1 VSRIRRS
8 LLAACASLIGLAAG
22 QIDAHAQAWPS
33 KPIRL
38 VVPYQPGGVIDA
50 AARVLAPKIQ
60 EAWGQ
65 TVIIDNKPGGSG
77 TIGTQFVVKSAP
89 DGYTLV
95 IATLA
100 DFSVNP
106 WLVQNIPY
114 TLADLAPVAILT
126 SIPTLMAVHAGS
138 SYQSVADII
147 ADAKTKP
154 GKISY
159 ATSGNGSINQIVME
173 IVALKSGTKFQ
184 HIPYKGGAPA
194 STAVAAGD
202 VPIGNLAITGAIP
215 FLRSGK
221 IRIVATSTDKRLPAN
236 PEWPTLRELGLLDID
251 GSNWTG
257 IMAPKA
263 TPRDVVE
270 KLNTEINKILAMP
283 DVRER
288 LLGTG
293 GEPIPT
299 TVAAFA
305 ERVAKETAIFKEI
318 AAKANI
324 KAE

>member
-1 VSRIRRS
+1 MSRLRTLLLGWAV
-8 LLAACASLIGLAAG
+8 LLAAAGPALA
-22 QIDAHAQAWPS
+22 QTWPS

-50 AARVLAPKIQ
+50 AARVIAPKLQ

-65 TVIIDNKPGGSG
+65 PIIIDNKPGGSG
-77 TIGTQFVVKSAP
+77 TIGTGFVVKSPP
-89 DGYTLV
+89 DGYTYV

-106 WLVQNIPY
+106 WLIKDIPY
-114 TLADLAPVAILT
+114 SLDDLAPVAILT
-126 SIPTLMAVHAGS
+126 SIPTLMAVSAATP
-138 SYQSVADII
+138 YKTVQDVI
-147 ADAKTKP
+147 ADARTRP

-173 IVALKSGTKFQ
+173 IVALKSGTKYQ

-215 FLRSGK
+215 FIKSGK
-221 IRIVATSTDKRLPAN
+221 IRIIATSTDKRLESN
-236 PEWPTLRELGLLDID
+236 PEWPTLREAGLLDID

-263 TPRDVVE
+263 TPAAIVE
-270 KLNTEINKILAMP
+270 RMNAELTKILSQP
-283 DVRER
+283 DTRQR
-288 LLGTG
+288 LAATG

-299 TVAAFA
+299 SVADFA
-305 ERVAKETAIFKEI
+305 ARVKRETAIFKDI
-318 AAKANI
+318 AAKADI